1 MSEKE
6 KDYIRLYE
14 EEKSRREKIEK
25 DYCLLNEKMKDI
37 NKKTEEMVKNVQERE
52 TLIKNYESQ
61 HKNDIEKYKNQY
73 EDMKNQKEKAEKDY
87 ICLVEQ
93 FKYTNGKTD
102 EMNKRIQEL
111 EAVLTNFEQRN
122 KNNLEKYEKSC
133 QENEELKK
141 EIIRV
146 NDEKNTYERGIT
158 KLIYTLGKK

>member
-1 MSEKE
+1 MKEVEENLEGLTKSELIKKVKE
-6 KDYIRLYE
+6 LTGII
-14 EEKSRREKIEK
+14 EKSNNNICMISKEIKK
-25 DYCLLNEKMKDI
+25 VNEE
-37 NKKTEEMVKNVQERE
+37 NER
-52 TLIKNYESQ
+52 
-61 HKNDIEKYKNQY
+61 YKNQY
-73 EDMKNQKEKAEKDY
+73 EDMKNQYEDMKKQKEKAEKDY

-93 FKYTNGKTD
+93 LKHTNGKTD

-111 EAVLTNFEQRN
+111 EAILTNFEQRN

-133 QENEELKK
+133 EENEELKK

>member
-1 MSEKE
+1 MKEVEENLEGLTKSE
-6 KDYIRLYE
+6 
-14 EEKSRREKIEK
+14 
-25 DYCLLNEKMKDI
+25 
-37 NKKTEEMVKNVQERE
+37 
-52 TLIKNYESQ
+52 LIKKVKELTVLIQKSSDDVCTISTEIKKVNEE
-61 HKNDIEKYKNQY
+61 NEKYKNQY
-73 EDMKNQKEKAEKDY
+73 EDMKKQKEKAEKDY

-93 FKYTNGKTD
+93 LKHTNGKTD

-146 NDEKNTYERGIT
+146 NDEKNIYERGIV

>member
-1 MSEKE
+1 MKELENLEGLTKSE
-6 KDYIRLYE
+6 
-14 EEKSRREKIEK
+14 
-25 DYCLLNEKMKDI
+25 
-37 NKKTEEMVKNVQERE
+37 
-52 TLIKNYESQ
+52 LIKKVKELTELIQKSS
-61 HKNDIEKYKNQY
+61 NDVCTISKEIKKVNEENEKYKNQY

-133 QENEELKK
+133 QENEELKE

>member
-1 MSEKE
+1 MKELENLEGLTKSELIKKVKE
-6 KDYIRLYE
+6 LTGII
-14 EEKSRREKIEK
+14 EKSSNDVCTISKEIKK
-25 DYCLLNEKMKDI
+25 VNEE
-37 NKKTEEMVKNVQERE
+37 NER
-52 TLIKNYESQ
+52 
-61 HKNDIEKYKNQY
+61 YKNQY

-93 FKYTNGKTD
+93 LKHTNGKTD

-146 NDEKNTYERGIT
+146 NDEKNIYERGIV

>member
-1 MSEKE
+1 MKELENLEGLTKSE
-6 KDYIRLYE
+6 
-14 EEKSRREKIEK
+14 
-25 DYCLLNEKMKDI
+25 
-37 NKKTEEMVKNVQERE
+37 
-52 TLIKNYESQ
+52 LIKKVKELTELIQKSSNDVCTISKEIKKVNEENERYKNQYER
-61 HKNDIEKYKNQY
+61 YKNQY

-93 FKYTNGKTD
+93 LKHTNRKTD

-133 QENEELKK
+133 KENEELKK

-146 NDEKNTYERGIT
+146 NDEKNIYERGIT

>member
-1 MSEKE
+1 MKEVEENLEGLTKSE
-6 KDYIRLYE
+6 
-14 EEKSRREKIEK
+14 
-25 DYCLLNEKMKDI
+25 
-37 NKKTEEMVKNVQERE
+37 
-52 TLIKNYESQ
+52 LIKKVKELTGLIQKSSDDVCTISKEIKKVNEE
-61 HKNDIEKYKNQY
+61 NEKYKNQY

-93 FKYTNGKTD
+93 LRHTNGKTN

-146 NDEKNTYERGIT
+146 NDEKNIYERGIT

>member
-1 MSEKE
+1 MKEVEENLEGLTKSELIKKIKE
-6 KDYIRLYE
+6 LKGII
-14 EEKSRREKIEK
+14 EKSNNNICMISKEIKK
-25 DYCLLNEKMKDI
+25 VNEE
-37 NKKTEEMVKNVQERE
+37 NER
-52 TLIKNYESQ
+52 
-61 HKNDIEKYKNQY
+61 YKNQY

-93 FKYTNGKTD
+93 LRHTNGKTN

-146 NDEKNTYERGIT
+146 NDEKNIYERGIT

>member
-1 MSEKE
+1 MKELENLEGLTKSE
-6 KDYIRLYE
+6 
-14 EEKSRREKIEK
+14 
-25 DYCLLNEKMKDI
+25 
-37 NKKTEEMVKNVQERE
+37 
-52 TLIKNYESQ
+52 LIKKVKELTELIQKSS
-61 HKNDIEKYKNQY
+61 NDVCTISKEIKKVNEENEKYKNQY

>member
-1 MSEKE
+1 MKELEENLEGLTKSELIKKVKE
-6 KDYIRLYE
+6 LTELIKKSSNDVCTISKELKKVNE
-14 EEKSRREKIEK
+14 E
-25 DYCLLNEKMKDI
+25 NEK
-37 NKKTEEMVKNVQERE
+37 N
-52 TLIKNYESQ
+52 
-61 HKNDIEKYKNQY
+61 KNQY

-87 ICLVEQ
+87 ICLAEQ
-93 FKYTNGKTD
+93 LKHTNGKTD

-146 NDEKNTYERGIT
+146 NDEKNIYERGIV

>member
-1 MSEKE
+1 MKEVEENLEGLTKSE
-6 KDYIRLYE
+6 
-14 EEKSRREKIEK
+14 
-25 DYCLLNEKMKDI
+25 
-37 NKKTEEMVKNVQERE
+37 
-52 TLIKNYESQ
+52 LIKKVKELTELIQKSS
-61 HKNDIEKYKNQY
+61 NDVCTISKEIKKVNEENEKYKNQY
-73 EDMKNQKEKAEKDY
+73 EDMKKQKEKAEKDY

-93 FKYTNGKTD
+93 LKNTNGKTD

-111 EAVLTNFEQRN
+111 EAILTNFEQRN

-141 EIIRV
+141 EVIRV

>member
-1 MSEKE
+1 MKEVEENLEGLTKSELIKKVKE
-6 KDYIRLYE
+6 LTGII
-14 EEKSRREKIEK
+14 EKSNNNICMISKEIKK
-25 DYCLLNEKMKDI
+25 VNEE
-37 NKKTEEMVKNVQERE
+37 NERYKNQ
-52 TLIKNYESQ
+52 YE
-61 HKNDIEKYKNQY
+61 DMKNQY

-93 FKYTNGKTD
+93 LKHTNGKTD

-122 KNNLEKYEKSC
+122 KNNIEKYEKSC
-133 QENEELKK
+133 KENEDLKN
-141 EIIRV
+141 EIIRI

>member
-25 DYCLLNEKMKDI
+25 DY
-37 NKKTEEMVKNVQERE
+37 
-52 TLIKNYESQ
+52 
-61 HKNDIEKYKNQY
+61 
-73 EDMKNQKEKAEKDY
+73 

-93 FKYTNGKTD
+93 LKHTNGKTD

-111 EAVLTNFEQRN
+111 EAILTNFEQRN

-133 QENEELKK
+133 EENEELKK

>member
-1 MSEKE
+1 
-6 KDYIRLYE
+6 
-14 EEKSRREKIEK
+14 
-25 DYCLLNEKMKDI
+25 
-37 NKKTEEMVKNVQERE
+37 
-52 TLIKNYESQ
+52 
-61 HKNDIEKYKNQY
+61 
-73 EDMKNQKEKAEKDY
+73 MKNQKEKAEKDY

-93 FKYTNGKTD
+93 LRHTNGKTN

-146 NDEKNTYERGIT
+146 NDEKNIYERGIT

>member
-1 MSEKE
+1 MKE
-6 KDYIRLYE
+6 LENLEGFTKKELI
-14 EEKSRREKIEK
+14 EKITK
-25 DYCLLNEKMKDI
+25 LTNENDKI
-37 NKKTEEMVKNVQERE
+37 NNENSEILKKVKRINEEN
-52 TLIKNYESQ
+52 
-61 HKNDIEKYKNQY
+61 EKYKNQY
-73 EDMKNQKEKAEKDY
+73 EDMKKQKEKAEKDY

-93 FKYTNGKTD
+93 LKNTNGKTD

-111 EAVLTNFEQRN
+111 EAILTNFEQRN

-141 EIIRV
+141 EVIRV

>member
-1 MSEKE
+1 MKEVEENLEGLTKSE
-6 KDYIRLYE
+6 
-14 EEKSRREKIEK
+14 
-25 DYCLLNEKMKDI
+25 
-37 NKKTEEMVKNVQERE
+37 
-52 TLIKNYESQ
+52 LIKKVKELTGLIQKSSDDVCTISKEIKKVNEE
-61 HKNDIEKYKNQY
+61 NEKYKNQY

-93 FKYTNGKTD
+93 LRHTNGKTN

-122 KNNLEKYEKSC
+122 KNNLEEIKIILKKYEKSC

-146 NDEKNTYERGIT
+146 NDEKNIYERGIT